1 MWPIWLS
8 FWGRFDLG
16 SIWLGPIWLEVG
28 SVIDNTM
35 VNTCAQFK
43 FGILH
48 VQISKIK
55 IHGVYP

>member
-1 MWPIWLS
+1 M
-8 FWGRFDLG
+8 
-16 SIWLGPIWLEVG
+16 VYM
-28 SVIDNTM
+28 VNTM